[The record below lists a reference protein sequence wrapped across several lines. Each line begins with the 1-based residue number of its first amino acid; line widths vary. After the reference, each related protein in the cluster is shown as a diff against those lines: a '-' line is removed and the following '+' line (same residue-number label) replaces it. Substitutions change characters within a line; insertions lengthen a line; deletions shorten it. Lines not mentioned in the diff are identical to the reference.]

1 MKHRKLR
8 EQSWYPYAVA
18 ACSAVL
24 LYVLLEHISNIWAAV
39 AKVSGYFLPVL
50 LGCVLAYLMNPLA
63 KLYQRTLFK
72 KVKKESLAWPLSV
85 GLAVATVV
93 AFLLFL
99 LGTLIPQLV
108 ESVMTLVNNLDDYM
122 ASLRNL
128 LERWGID
135 KHLDLDKLNMVDN
148 AAKFLSKNLSSI
160 VSASS
165 KAGKGVANWVIA
177 LVLSVYL
184 LAAKESLRVG
194 VRRLARAVLNRGNY
208 ERVRSFLHRC
218 DGILSRYITFSLLD
232 ALIIGITNLVFMGV
246 MGMQFA
252 GLVSV
257 VVGATN
263 LIPTFGPVI
272 GGAIGAFVLLLVK
285 PMHALAFLIFTVVL
299 QTLDGYIIKPKLF
312 GNSLGVSGLLILV
325 SIVVMGNIFGVVGIL
340 LSIPVAAIL
349 DFVYRDAF
357 LPWLE
362 ERGERRQKLSAE
374 KEAKDAADELPEE
387 TE

>member
-1 MKHRKLR
+1 
-8 EQSWYPYAVA
+8 
-18 ACSAVL
+18 
-24 LYVLLEHISNIWAAV
+24 
-39 AKVSGYFLPVL
+39 
-50 LGCVLAYLMNPLA
+50 
-63 KLYQRTLFK
+63 
-72 KVKKESLAWPLSV
+72 
-85 GLAVATVV
+85 
-93 AFLLFL
+93 
-99 LGTLIPQLV
+99 
-108 ESVMTLVNNLDDYM
+108 
-122 ASLRNL
+122 
-128 LERWGID
+128 
-135 KHLDLDKLNMVDN
+135 
-148 AAKFLSKNLSSI
+148 
-160 VSASS
+160 
-165 KAGKGVANWVIA
+165 
-177 LVLSVYL
+177 
-184 LAAKESLRVG
+184 
-194 VRRLARAVLNRGNY
+194 
-208 ERVRSFLHRC
+208 
-218 DGILSRYITFSLLD
+218 
-232 ALIIGITNLVFMGV
+232 
-246 MGMQFA
+246 MQFA

-349 DFVYRDAF
+349 DFIYRDAF

-362 ERGERRQKLSAE
+362 ERGERRQRLSAE

>member
-232 ALIIGITNLVFMGV
+232 ALIIGITNLIFMGI

-349 DFVYRDAF
+349 DFIYRDAF

-362 ERGERRQKLSAE
+362 ERGERRQRLSAE